1 MNAVSA
7 ATSQGPGTDSGDVDA
22 VTQWAEL
29 PSGGAVRGVCSRALS
44 TVPQAPAP
52 GRPWRSGEHPTWI
65 PLKGG
70 GHVKVR
76 KDKKY
81 RESPEWTRS
90 SEE

>member
-7 ATSQGPGTDSGDVDA
+7 TASRGPGTESRDVDA

-29 PSGGAVRGVCSRALS
+29 PSGGAVRGMCSRALS
-44 TVPQAPAP
+44 AVPQAAAL
-52 GRPWRSGEHPTWI
+52 GRPRPTWI

-70 GHVKVR
+70 GCVKVR

-81 RESPEWTRS
+81 RESPAWTRS